1 MLAKGCSTQYQRQIY
16 IWLLFCKA
24 LYITIF
30 FLWELQEIIIS
41 SVGTTYHHHLKGAY
55 YFFFTLLKKK
65 QQFLLYQKHRE
76 TRIYFLKHN
85 VKYLFNFHSETLPHK
100 INDQCQI
107 TYMRGPRG
115 RTRHPTTLNRKMC
128 QFFASSFINNF
139 ISYVNKIELY
149 FRNIIFHVLVLP
161 HSYQQQ
167 VTIFLSRGPRSK
179 PDIRPKNYLRQISVF
194 FASCFTN
201 HFKLIKVYR
210 WYNIYSYFTIL
221 AFPLPH
227 MPVINKLWPSIA
239 LFNENWRL
247 SHILQFWQ
255 LIHKVWERNR
265 KWAVL
270 GDFPLPHLHIFSAI
284 LIH

>member
-1 MLAKGCSTQYQRQIY
+1 MGIARNYYIKCRHHLSSSFEGGILFFFYFAKKET
-16 IWLLFCKA
+16 
-24 LYITIF
+24 TIF
-30 FLWELQEIIIS
+30 VIS
-41 SVGTTYHHHLKGAY
+41 KAQRNKNL
-55 YFFFTLLKKK
+55 
-65 QQFLLYQKHRE
+65 
-76 TRIYFLKHN
+76 FLKHN

-139 ISYVNKIELY
+139 TSYVNKMELY
-149 FRNIIFHVLVLP
+149 FRNIIFHVLVMP

-210 WYNIYSYFTIL
+210 
-221 AFPLPH
+221 
-227 MPVINKLWPSIA
+227 
-239 LFNENWRL
+239 
-247 SHILQFWQ
+247 
-255 LIHKVWERNR
+255 
-265 KWAVL
+265 
-270 GDFPLPHLHIFSAI
+270 
-284 LIH
+284 